1 MISLTE
7 ENKLEK
13 RRVYELARE
22 LNISSEALLKVL
34 EELKIEAKS
43 HMSTV
48 VAEDTAKVI
57 EQFEKQKAEAKT
69 RATKKRKRRRR
80 KKKTVV
86 SAETVKNVK
95 KILAKMDSS
104 GSKNKKSKKVRYRK
118 EKQERHEEQRTF
130 EDGEDNVLKIAEFT
144 SPAELAQQMGQQVN
158 TVIATCMKLGVMAT
172 ANQRLDVDTISL
184 VAEELGF
191 KAREV
196 SEYGAEALEEARV
209 ADVGAV
215 VEERPPIVTIM
226 GHVDHG
232 KTALLDRIRS
242 ANVISTESGGITQH
256 IGAYVATV
264 GDDRQVTFI
273 DTPGHAAFTAMR
285 ARGAMVTDIVILVVA
300 ADSRV
305 MPQTKESIE
314 HARAAGIPIIVAITK
329 MDLTTANPDNI
340 KQDLAKNNVLVEE
353 WSGSVQCA
361 EVSAMTGLGVED
373 LLEMIL
379 IQAEMLELTAVPDRL
394 ARGTVLEGRIDPR
407 RGSIVN
413 ILVQDGTLREGDC
426 FVAGQ
431 YSGRARALFDEN
443 DVAIEEVPPGY
454 PVQLLG
460 SPGVPSAGDSFIG
473 VENEQEARKVSLR
486 RQMVAREKLLHA
498 RTKVSLE
505 DFWATTATDERV
517 LNVIIKSDVS
527 GSAEAII
534 DTLSNLQT
542 DEVGVNVIL
551 SGAGGITESDVD
563 LAAASNAVILGFKVR
578 PDQRARER
586 AAEEGV
592 DISTYSVIYALE
604 DTVRKALG
612 GLLKPEEREEFLG
625 SVEVR
630 DTFKVPKIGVIAGCY
645 IVAGRIK
652 RNARARLVRNGV
664 VLWEGEISSLK
675 HHKDD
680 KREMSAGFE
689 CGIGLH
695 KYNDIKAGDT
705 IESFEIQKIARELE

>member
-1 MISLTE
+1 MTE
-7 ENKLEK
+7 EKK
-13 RRVYELARE
+13 VQKQRVYELARE

-34 EELKIEAKS
+34 QELKIEAKS

-48 VAEDTAKVI
+48 GQEDSVKVVA
-57 EQFEKQKAEAKT
+57 QFEKQKAEAKT

-95 KILAKMDSS
+95 KILAKIDSS
-104 GSKNKKSKKVRYRK
+104 GSRNRKSKKVRYRK

-130 EDGEDNVLKIAEFT
+130 EDGEEKILKITEFT
-144 SPAELAQQMGQQVN
+144 SPAELAQQMGQPVN
-158 TVIATCMKLGVMAT
+158 GIIAACMKLGVMAT
-172 ANQRLDVDTISL
+172 ANQRLDFDTISL
-184 VAEELGF
+184 VSEELGF
-191 KAREV
+191 KVREV

-209 ADVGAV
+209 DGDFVE
-215 VEERPPIVTIM
+215 EERPPVVTIM

-232 KTALLDRIRS
+232 KTALLDCIRS
-242 ANVISTESGGITQH
+242 ANVIATESGGITQH

-285 ARGAMVTDIVILVVA
+285 ARGAMVTDIVVLVVA
-300 ADSRV
+300 SDSRV

-329 MDLTTANPDNI
+329 MDLSTANPDFI
-340 KQDLAKNNVLVEE
+340 KQDLAKNDVLVEE

-361 EVSAMTGLGVED
+361 EVSAITGVGVEE
-373 LLEMIL
+373 LLDMIL
-379 IQAEMLELTAVPDRL
+379 IQAEMLELKAVPDRL
-394 ARGTVLEGRIDPR
+394 AKGTVLEGRIDPR

-443 DVAIEEVPPGY
+443 DEQILEVPPGY

-460 SPGVPSAGDSFIG
+460 SPGVPSAGDSFTG
-473 VENEQEARKVSLR
+473 VESEQEARKVALR
-486 RQMVAREKLLHA
+486 RQIVTREKLLHS
-498 RTKVSLE
+498 RRSVSLE
-505 DFWATTATDERV
+505 DFWETTSSEERV

-534 DTLSNLQT
+534 DSLAKLQN

-563 LAAASNAVILGFKVR
+563 LASASNAVILGFKVR

-586 AAEEGV
+586 AVEEGV
-592 DISTYSVIYALE
+592 EISTYSVIYHLE
-604 DTVRKALG
+604 DTVRKSLG
-612 GLLKPEEREEFLG
+612 GLLKPEEKEEFLG

-645 IVAGRIK
+645 IVAGKIK

-695 KYNDIKAGDT
+695 RYNDIKVGDT
-705 IESFEIQKIARELE
+705 IESYEIIKIARELE

>member
-1 MISLTE
+1 MISLTK
-7 ENKLEK
+7 ENTVQK

-34 EELKIEAKS
+34 EELKIETKS

-48 VAEDTAKVI
+48 SNEDTARVVA
-57 EQFEKQKAEAKT
+57 QFEKQKAEAKT

-95 KILAKMDSS
+95 KILAKIDSGGARS
-104 GSKNKKSKKVRYRK
+104 RKSKKVRYRK

-130 EDGEDNVLKIAEFT
+130 TDEDETIVKVAEFT
-144 SPAELAQQMGQQVN
+144 SPAELAQQIGQQVN
-158 TVIATCMKLGVMAT
+158 VVIAACMKLGVMAT

-191 KAREV
+191 KVREV
-196 SEYGAEALEEARV
+196 SEYGAEALEEARIAD
-209 ADVGAV
+209 ADVLQ
-215 VEERPPIVTIM
+215 EERPPVVTIM

-242 ANVISTESGGITQH
+242 ANVIATESGGITQH
-256 IGAYVATV
+256 IGAYVATL

-285 ARGAMVTDIVILVVA
+285 ARGAMVTDIVVLVVA
-300 ADSRV
+300 SDSRV

-314 HARAAGIPIIVAITK
+314 HARAAGIPIIVAISK
-329 MDLTTANPDNI
+329 MDLPTANPDFI

-353 WSGSVQCA
+353 WSGSIQCA
-361 EVSAMTGLGVED
+361 EVSAMTGVGVDE

-394 ARGTVLEGRIDPR
+394 ARGTVLEGRVDSR

-426 FVAGQ
+426 FVAGR

-443 DVAIEEVPPGY
+443 DVPIVEVPPGY

-473 VENEQEARKVSLR
+473 VESEQEARKVALR
-486 RQMVAREKLLHA
+486 RQMVAREKLLHS
-498 RTKVSLE
+498 RHRVSLE
-505 DFWATTATDERV
+505 DFWATTASEERV
-517 LNVIIKSDVS
+517 LNIIIKSDVS

-534 DTLSNLQT
+534 DSLAKLQT

-586 AAEEGV
+586 ASEEGV
-592 DISTYSVIYALE
+592 DISTYSVIYHLE
-604 DTVRKALG
+604 DTVRKSLG
-612 GLLKPEEREEFLG
+612 GLLKPEEKEEFLG

-630 DTFKVPKIGVIAGCY
+630 DTFKVPRIGVIAGCY
-645 IVAGRIK
+645 IVAGKIK
-652 RNARARLVRNGV
+652 RNARARLVRNGI

-680 KREMSAGFE
+680 KREMVAGFE
-689 CGIGLH
+689 CGIGLF

-705 IESFEIQKIARELE
+705 IESFEIIKIARELE

>member
-7 ENKLEK
+7 EKK
-13 RRVYELARE
+13 VQKQRVYELARE

-34 EELKIEAKS
+34 QELKIEAKS

-48 VAEDTAKVI
+48 GQEDSVKVVA
-57 EQFEKQKAEAKT
+57 QFEKQKAEAKT

-95 KILAKMDSS
+95 KILAKIDSS
-104 GSKNKKSKKVRYRK
+104 GSRNRKSKKVRYRK

-130 EDGEDNVLKIAEFT
+130 EDGEEKILKITEFT
-144 SPAELAQQMGQQVN
+144 SPAELAQQMGQPVN
-158 TVIATCMKLGVMAT
+158 GIIAACMKLGVMAT
-172 ANQRLDVDTISL
+172 ANQRLDFDTISL
-184 VAEELGF
+184 VSEELGF
-191 KAREV
+191 KVREV

-209 ADVGAV
+209 DGDFVE
-215 VEERPPIVTIM
+215 EERPPVVTIM

-232 KTALLDRIRS
+232 KTALLDCIRS
-242 ANVISTESGGITQH
+242 ANVIATESGGITQH

-285 ARGAMVTDIVILVVA
+285 ARGAMVTDIVVLVVA
-300 ADSRV
+300 SDSRV

-329 MDLTTANPDNI
+329 MDLSTANPDFI
-340 KQDLAKNNVLVEE
+340 KQDLAKNDVLVEE

-361 EVSAMTGLGVED
+361 EVSAITGVGVEE
-373 LLEMIL
+373 LLDMIL
-379 IQAEMLELTAVPDRL
+379 IQAEMLELKAVPDRL
-394 ARGTVLEGRIDPR
+394 AKGTVLEGRIDPR

-443 DVAIEEVPPGY
+443 DEQILEVPPGY

-460 SPGVPSAGDSFIG
+460 SPGVPSAGDSFTG
-473 VENEQEARKVSLR
+473 VESEQEARKVALR
-486 RQMVAREKLLHA
+486 RQIVTREKLLHS
-498 RTKVSLE
+498 RRSVSLE
-505 DFWATTATDERV
+505 DFWETTSSEERV

-534 DTLSNLQT
+534 DSLAKLQN

-563 LAAASNAVILGFKVR
+563 LASASNAVILGFKVR

-586 AAEEGV
+586 AVEEGV
-592 DISTYSVIYALE
+592 EISTYSVIYHLE
-604 DTVRKALG
+604 DTVRKSLG
-612 GLLKPEEREEFLG
+612 GLLKPEEKEEFLG

-645 IVAGRIK
+645 IVAGKIK

-695 KYNDIKAGDT
+695 RYNDIKVGDT
-705 IESFEIQKIARELE
+705 IESYEIIKIARELE

>member
-1 MISLTE
+1 VISLKE
-7 ENKLEK
+7 ENKVLK
-13 RRVYELARE
+13 KRVYELARE

-34 EELKIEAKS
+34 GELKIEAKS

-48 VAEDTAKVI
+48 RVEDAGRVI

-95 KILAKMDSS
+95 KILAKMDS
-104 GSKNKKSKKVRYRK
+104 GGARNRKSKKVRYRK

-130 EDGEDNVLKIAEFT
+130 DDGEEKILKVAEFT
-144 SPAELAQQMGQQVN
+144 SPAELSQQMGQPVN
-158 TVIATCMKLGVMAT
+158 AIIAACMKLGVMAT

-191 KAREV
+191 AIREV

-209 ADVGAV
+209 SDTEAAC
-215 VEERPPIVTIM
+215 EERPPVVTIM

-242 ANVISTESGGITQH
+242 ANVIATESGGITQH

-264 GDDRQVTFI
+264 GDDNQVTFI

-285 ARGAMVTDIVILVVA
+285 ARGAMVTDIVVLVVA
-300 ADSRV
+300 SDSRV

-329 MDLTTANPDNI
+329 MDLATANPDFI

-353 WSGSVQCA
+353 WSGNVQCA
-361 EVSAMTGLGVED
+361 EVSAITGVGVEE

-394 ARGTVLEGRIDPR
+394 ARGTVLEGRVDAR

-413 ILVQDGTLREGDC
+413 ILVQDGTLHEGDS

-443 DVAIEEVPPGY
+443 DVQILEVPPGY

-473 VENEQEARKVSLR
+473 VENEQEARKVALR

-498 RTKVSLE
+498 RHRVSLE
-505 DFWATTATDERV
+505 DFWATTSSEERV
-517 LNVIIKSDVS
+517 LNIIIKSDVA
-527 GSAEAII
+527 GSAEAIV
-534 DTLSNLQT
+534 DTLSKLQN
-542 DEVGVNVIL
+542 DEVGVDVIL
-551 SGAGGITESDVD
+551 SGAGGITERDVD

-578 PDQRARER
+578 PDLRARER

-592 DISTYSVIYALE
+592 EISTYNVIYHLE
-604 DTVRKALG
+604 DTVRKALS
-612 GLLKPEEREEFLG
+612 GLLKPEEKEEFLG

-645 IVAGRIK
+645 IVAGKIK
-652 RNARARLVRNGV
+652 RNAKARLVRNGV

-680 KREMSAGFE
+680 KREMTAGFE
-689 CGIGLH
+689 CGIGLF
-695 KYNDIKAGDT
+695 KYDDIKVGDT
-705 IESFEIQKIARELE
+705 IESYEIIKIAREL

>member
-1 MISLTE
+1 MTE
-7 ENKLEK
+7 KNKVQK
-13 RRVYELARE
+13 QRVYELARE

-34 EELKIEAKS
+34 EELKIETKS

-48 VAEDTAKVI
+48 DSVDISRVV
-57 EQFEKQKAEAKT
+57 EQFEKQKNEAKT
-69 RATKKRKRRRR
+69 LATTKRKRRRR

-95 KILAKMDSS
+95 KILAKIDSS
-104 GSKNKKSKKVRYRK
+104 GTKNRKSKKVRYRK

-130 EDGEDNVLKIAEFT
+130 EDGEEKVLKITEFT
-144 SPAELAQQMGQQVN
+144 SPAELASLIGQPVN
-158 TVIATCMKLGVMAT
+158 GIIAACLKLGVMAT
-172 ANQRLDVDTISL
+172 ANQRLDVDTITL

-191 KAREV
+191 KVREV
-196 SEYGAEALEEARV
+196 SEYGAEALEEARIS
-209 ADVGAV
+209 DVDA
-215 VEERPPIVTIM
+215 VEETRPPVVTIM

-242 ANVISTESGGITQH
+242 ANVIATESGGITQH

-264 GDDRQVTFI
+264 GDDMQVTFI

-285 ARGAMVTDIVILVVA
+285 ARGAMLTDIVVLVVA

-329 MDLTTANPDNI
+329 MDLPTANPDFI
-340 KQDLAKNNVLVEE
+340 KQDLSKNNVLVEE

-361 EVSAMTGLGVED
+361 EVSAMTGAGIEQ

-379 IQAEMLELTAVPDRL
+379 IQAEMQELTSVPDRI
-394 ARGTVLEGRIDPR
+394 ARGTVLEGRIDHR
-407 RGSIVN
+407 RGAIVSL
-413 ILVQDGTLREGDC
+413 LVQDGTLREGDY

-443 DVAIEEVPPGY
+443 DEQVIEVPPGY

-460 SPGVPSAGDSFIG
+460 SSGVPSAGDSFVG
-473 VENEQEARKVSLR
+473 VENEQEARKVGLR
-486 RQMVAREKLLHA
+486 RQMVAREKLLHSK
-498 RTKVSLE
+498 RRISLE
-505 DFWATTATDERV
+505 DFWATTTNEERV

-534 DTLSNLQT
+534 DSLSKLQT
-542 DEVGVNVIL
+542 DEVGVNVLL

-578 PDQRARER
+578 PDHRARER
-586 AAEEGV
+586 ATEEGV
-592 DISTYSVIYALE
+592 EISTYNVIYHLE

-612 GLLKPEEREEFLG
+612 GLLKPAEKEEFLG

-645 IVAGRIK
+645 IVAGKIK
-652 RNARARLVRNGV
+652 RNARARLVRNGI

-680 KREMSAGFE
+680 KREMIAGFE

-705 IESFEIQKIARELE
+705 IESFEIIKIARELE

>member
-1 MISLTE
+1 MTE
-7 ENKLEK
+7 EIKIEK

-48 VAEDTAKVI
+48 IAEDTARVV

-104 GSKNKKSKKVRYRK
+104 GSKNRKSKKVRYRK

-130 EDGEDNVLKIAEFT
+130 EDGEEHVLKIAEFT

-158 TVIATCMKLGVMAT
+158 VVIATCMKLGVMAT

-196 SEYGAEALEEARV
+196 SEYGAEALEEARI
-209 ADVGAV
+209 ADVDAS

-361 EVSAMTGLGVED
+361 EVSAITGNGVED
-373 LLEMIL
+373 LLDMIL
-379 IQAEMLELTAVPDRL
+379 IQAEMLELKAVPDRP

-413 ILVQDGTLREGDC
+413 LLVQDGTLREGDC

-443 DVAIEEVPPGY
+443 DVPIEEVPPGY

-486 RQMVAREKLLHA
+486 RQIVAREKLLHS

-542 DEVGVNVIL
+542 EEVGVNVIL

>member
-1 MISLTE
+1 MIFLVE
-7 ENKLEK
+7 ETKVQK

-34 EELKIEAKS
+34 KELKIETKS

-48 VAEDTAKVI
+48 SSEDTKRVV

-95 KILAKMDSS
+95 KILAKIDS
-104 GSKNKKSKKVRYRK
+104 GGARKRKSKKVKYRK
-118 EKQERHEEQRTF
+118 EKQERHEEKRIF
-130 EDGEDNVLKIAEFT
+130 AEGEEQILKVTEFT
-144 SPAELAQQMGQQVN
+144 SPAELAQQMDQPVN
-158 TVIATCMKLGVMAT
+158 GVIAACMKLGVMAT

-191 KAREV
+191 TIREV

-209 ADVGAV
+209 SDEDAV
-215 VEERPPIVTIM
+215 DEERPPVVTIM

-242 ANVISTESGGITQH
+242 ANVIATESGGITQH

-285 ARGAMVTDIVILVVA
+285 ARGAMVTDIVVLVVA
-300 ADSRV
+300 SDSRV

-329 MDLTTANPDNI
+329 MDLSTANPDFI
-340 KQDLAKNNVLVEE
+340 KQDLSKNNVLVEE

-361 EVSAMTGLGVED
+361 EVSAMTGVGVDE
-373 LLEMIL
+373 LLDMIL
-379 IQAEMLELTAVPDRL
+379 IQAEMLELVAVPSRL
-394 ARGTVLEGRIDPR
+394 ARGTVLEGRVDPR

-443 DVAIEEVPPGY
+443 DVAILEVPPGY

-473 VENEQEARKVSLR
+473 VESEQEARKVALR
-486 RQMVAREKLLHA
+486 RQMVTREKLLHS
-498 RTKVSLE
+498 RCRVSLE
-505 DFWATTATDERV
+505 DFWASSNSDERV

-534 DTLSNLQT
+534 DSLSNLQT

-563 LAAASNAVILGFKVR
+563 LAAASDAVILGFKVR

-586 AAEEGV
+586 ASEEGV
-592 DISTYSVIYALE
+592 EISTYSVIYHLE

-612 GLLKPEEREEFLG
+612 GLLKPEEKEEFLG

-645 IVAGRIK
+645 IVAGKIK

-680 KREMSAGFE
+680 KREMTAGFE
-689 CGIGLH
+689 CGIGLF
-695 KYNDIKAGDT
+695 KYNDIKVGDT
-705 IESFEIQKIARELE
+705 IESFEIIKIARELE

>member
-7 ENKLEK
+7 EKKVQK

-34 EELKIEAKS
+34 QELRIEAKS

-48 VAEDTAKVI
+48 GQEDSVKVVA
-57 EQFEKQKAEAKT
+57 QFEKQKAEAKT

-95 KILAKMDSS
+95 KILAKIDSS
-104 GSKNKKSKKVRYRK
+104 GSRNRKSKKVRYRK

-130 EDGEDNVLKIAEFT
+130 EDGEEKILKITEFT
-144 SPAELAQQMGQQVN
+144 SPAELAQQMGQPVN
-158 TVIATCMKLGVMAT
+158 GIIAACMKLGVMAT
-172 ANQRLDVDTISL
+172 ANQRLDFDTISL
-184 VAEELGF
+184 VSEELGF
-191 KAREV
+191 KVREV

-209 ADVGAV
+209 DGDFVE
-215 VEERPPIVTIM
+215 EERPPVVTIM

-232 KTALLDRIRS
+232 KTALLDCIRS
-242 ANVISTESGGITQH
+242 ANVIATESGGITQH
-256 IGAYVATV
+256 IGAYVASV

-285 ARGAMVTDIVILVVA
+285 ARGAMVTDIVVLVVA
-300 ADSRV
+300 SDSRV

-329 MDLTTANPDNI
+329 MDLSTANPDFI
-340 KQDLAKNNVLVEE
+340 KQDLAKNDVLVEE

-361 EVSAMTGLGVED
+361 EVSAITGVGVEE
-373 LLEMIL
+373 LLDMIL
-379 IQAEMLELTAVPDRL
+379 IQAEMLELKAVPDRL
-394 ARGTVLEGRIDPR
+394 AKGTVLEGRIDPR

-443 DVAIEEVPPGY
+443 DEQILEVPPGY

-460 SPGVPSAGDSFIG
+460 SPGVPSAGDSFTG
-473 VENEQEARKVSLR
+473 VESEQEARKVALR
-486 RQMVAREKLLHA
+486 RQLVTREKLLHS
-498 RTKVSLE
+498 RRRVSLE
-505 DFWATTATDERV
+505 DFWETTTSEERV

-534 DTLSNLQT
+534 DSLANLQN

-563 LAAASNAVILGFKVR
+563 LASASNAVILGFKVR

-586 AAEEGV
+586 AVEEGV
-592 DISTYSVIYALE
+592 EISTYSVIYHLE
-604 DTVRKALG
+604 DTVRKSLG
-612 GLLKPEEREEFLG
+612 GLLKPEEKEEFLG

-645 IVAGRIK
+645 IVAGKIK

-664 VLWEGEISSLK
+664 VLWEGDISSLK

-695 KYNDIKAGDT
+695 RYNDIKVGDT
-705 IESFEIQKIARELE
+705 IESFEIIKIARELE

>member
-7 ENKLEK
+7 ENKVQK

-34 EELKIEAKS
+34 TELKIEAKS

-48 VAEDTAKVI
+48 GEEDSIRVVA
-57 EQFEKQKAEAKT
+57 QFEKQKAEAKT

-95 KILAKMDSS
+95 KTLAKIDS
-104 GSKNKKSKKVRYRK
+104 GNTKNRKSKKVRYRK
-118 EKQERHEEQRTF
+118 EKQERHEEKRVF
-130 EDGEDNVLKIAEFT
+130 AEGEEKILKIAEFT
-144 SPAELAQQMGQQVN
+144 SPAELAQQMGQPVN
-158 TVIATCMKLGVMAT
+158 GIVAACMKLGVMAT

-191 KAREV
+191 KVREV
-196 SEYGAEALEEARV
+196 SEYGAEALEEARIS
-209 ADVGAV
+209 DTESQI
-215 VEERPPIVTIM
+215 EERPPVVTIM

-242 ANVISTESGGITQH
+242 SNVISTESGGITQH
-256 IGAYVATV
+256 IGAYVANV

-285 ARGAMVTDIVILVVA
+285 ARGAMVTDIVVLVVA
-300 ADSRV
+300 SDSRV

-329 MDLTTANPDNI
+329 MDLSTANPDFI
-340 KQDLAKNNVLVEE
+340 KQDLSKNNVLVEE

-361 EVSAMTGLGVED
+361 EVSAMTGLGVEE

-379 IQAEMLELTAVPDRL
+379 IQAEMLELTAFPDRL
-394 ARGTVLEGRIDPR
+394 ARGTVLEGRVDPR

-431 YSGRARALFDEN
+431 FSGRARALFDEN
-443 DVAIEEVPPGY
+443 DEQIEEVPPGY

-460 SPGVPSAGDSFIG
+460 SPGVPSAGDSFVG
-473 VENEQEARKVSLR
+473 VESEQEARKVALR
-486 RQMVAREKLLHA
+486 RQMVAREKLLHS
-498 RTKVSLE
+498 RHKVSLE
-505 DFWATTATDERV
+505 DFWATSTSEERV
-517 LNVIIKSDVS
+517 LNIIIKSDVS
-527 GSAEAII
+527 GSSEAII
-534 DTLSNLQT
+534 DSLSSLQN

-586 AAEEGV
+586 ASEEGV
-592 DISTYSVIYALE
+592 EISTYNVIYHLE
-604 DTVRKALG
+604 DTVRKALS
-612 GLLKPEEREEFLG
+612 GLLKPEEKEEFLG

-645 IVAGRIK
+645 IVAGKIK

-664 VLWEGEISSLK
+664 ILWEGEISSLK

-680 KREMSAGFE
+680 KREMAAGFE

-695 KYNDIKAGDT
+695 KYNDIKSGDT
-705 IESFEIQKIARELE
+705 IESFEIVKIAREL

>member
-1 MISLTE
+1 MTE
-7 ENKLEK
+7 EKK
-13 RRVYELARE
+13 VQKQRVYELARE

-34 EELKIEAKS
+34 QELKIEAKS

-48 VAEDTAKVI
+48 GQEDSVKVVA
-57 EQFEKQKAEAKT
+57 QFEKQKSEAKT

-95 KILAKMDSS
+95 KILAKIDSS
-104 GSKNKKSKKVRYRK
+104 GSKNRKSKKVRYRK
-118 EKQERHEEQRTF
+118 EKQERHEEQRIF
-130 EDGEDNVLKIAEFT
+130 EDGEEKILKITEFT
-144 SPAELAQQMGQQVN
+144 SPAELAQQMGQPVN
-158 TVIATCMKLGVMAT
+158 GIIAACMKLGVMAT
-172 ANQRLDVDTISL
+172 ANQRLDFDTISL
-184 VAEELGF
+184 VSEELGF
-191 KAREV
+191 KVREV

-209 ADVGAV
+209 ADDDSVE
-215 VEERPPIVTIM
+215 EERPPVVTIM

-242 ANVISTESGGITQH
+242 SNVIATESGGITQH
-256 IGAYVATV
+256 IGAYVANV

-285 ARGAMVTDIVILVVA
+285 ARGAMVTDIVVLVVA
-300 ADSRV
+300 SDSRV

-329 MDLTTANPDNI
+329 MDLSTANPDFI
-340 KQDLAKNNVLVEE
+340 KQDLAKNDVLVEE

-361 EVSAMTGLGVED
+361 EVSAMTGVGVEE
-373 LLEMIL
+373 LLDMVL
-379 IQAEMLELTAVPDRL
+379 IQAEMLELKAVPERL
-394 ARGTVLEGRIDPR
+394 AKGTVLEGRIDPR

-443 DVAIEEVPPGY
+443 DEQILEVPPGY

-473 VENEQEARKVSLR
+473 VESEQEARKVALR
-486 RQMVAREKLLHA
+486 RQMVTREKLLHS
-498 RTKVSLE
+498 RRRVSLE
-505 DFWATTATDERV
+505 DFWATTSSEERV

-534 DTLSNLQT
+534 DSLANLQN

-551 SGAGGITESDVD
+551 SGAGGISESDVD
-563 LAAASNAVILGFKVR
+563 LASASNAVILGFKVR

-586 AAEEGV
+586 AVEEGV
-592 DISTYSVIYALE
+592 EISTYSVIYHLE
-604 DTVRKALG
+604 DTVRKSLG
-612 GLLKPEEREEFLG
+612 GLLKPEEKEEFLG

-645 IVAGRIK
+645 IVAGKIK

-664 VLWEGEISSLK
+664 VFWEGEISSLK

-680 KREMSAGFE
+680 KREMFAGFE

-695 KYNDIKAGDT
+695 RYNDIKVGDT
-705 IESFEIQKIARELE
+705 IESFEIIKIARELE

>member
-1 MISLTE
+1 MTE
-7 ENKLEK
+7 EKKVQK

-34 EELKIEAKS
+34 QELKIEAKS

-48 VAEDTAKVI
+48 GQEDSVKVVA
-57 EQFEKQKAEAKT
+57 QFEKQKAEAKT

-95 KILAKMDSS
+95 KILAKIDSS
-104 GSKNKKSKKVRYRK
+104 GSRNRKSKKVRYRK

-130 EDGEDNVLKIAEFT
+130 EDGEEKILKITEFT
-144 SPAELAQQMGQQVN
+144 SPAELAQQMGQPVN
-158 TVIATCMKLGVMAT
+158 GIIAACMKLGVMAT
-172 ANQRLDVDTISL
+172 ANQRLDFDTISL
-184 VAEELGF
+184 VSEELGF
-191 KAREV
+191 KVREV

-209 ADVGAV
+209 SEDDFVE
-215 VEERPPIVTIM
+215 EERPPVVTIM

-232 KTALLDRIRS
+232 KTALLDCIRS
-242 ANVISTESGGITQH
+242 ANVIATESGGITQH

-285 ARGAMVTDIVILVVA
+285 ARGAMVTDIVVLVVA
-300 ADSRV
+300 SDSRV

-329 MDLTTANPDNI
+329 MDLSTANPDFI
-340 KQDLAKNNVLVEE
+340 KQDLAKNDILVEE

-361 EVSAMTGLGVED
+361 EVSAITGVGVEE
-373 LLEMIL
+373 LLDMIL
-379 IQAEMLELTAVPDRL
+379 IQAEMLELKAVPDRL
-394 ARGTVLEGRIDPR
+394 AKGTVLEGRIDPR

-443 DVAIEEVPPGY
+443 DEQILEVPPGF

-460 SPGVPSAGDSFIG
+460 SPGVPSAGDSFTG
-473 VENEQEARKVSLR
+473 VESEQEARKVALR
-486 RQMVAREKLLHA
+486 RQMVTREKLLHS
-498 RTKVSLE
+498 RCRVSLE
-505 DFWATTATDERV
+505 DFWATTSSEERV

-534 DTLSNLQT
+534 DSLAKLQN

-563 LAAASNAVILGFKVR
+563 LASASNAVILGFKVR

-586 AAEEGV
+586 AVEEGV
-592 DISTYSVIYALE
+592 EISTYSVIYHLE
-604 DTVRKALG
+604 DTVRKSLG
-612 GLLKPEEREEFLG
+612 GLLKPEEKEEFLG

-645 IVAGRIK
+645 IVAGKIK

-680 KREMSAGFE
+680 KREMSTGFE

-695 KYNDIKAGDT
+695 RYNDIKVGDT
-705 IESFEIQKIARELE
+705 IESYEIIKIARELE

>member
-1 MISLTE
+1 VISLTE
-7 ENKLEK
+7 DKKVQK

-34 EELKIEAKS
+34 QELKIEAKS

-48 VAEDTAKVI
+48 GHEDSAKVVT
-57 EQFEKQKAEAKT
+57 QFEKQKAEAKT

-95 KILAKMDSS
+95 KILAKIDSS
-104 GSKNKKSKKVRYRK
+104 GARNRKSKKVRYRK
-118 EKQERHEEQRTF
+118 EKQERHEEQRIF
-130 EDGEDNVLKIAEFT
+130 EDGEEKILKITEFT
-144 SPAELAQQMGQQVN
+144 SPAELAQQMGQPVN
-158 TVIATCMKLGVMAT
+158 GIIATCMKLGVMAT
-172 ANQRLDVDTISL
+172 ANQRLDFDTISL
-184 VAEELGF
+184 VSEELGF
-191 KAREV
+191 KVKEV
-196 SEYGAEALEEARV
+196 TEYGAEALEEARV
-209 ADVGAV
+209 SDEGVE
-215 VEERPPIVTIM
+215 EERPPVVTIM

-232 KTALLDRIRS
+232 KTALLDCIRS
-242 ANVISTESGGITQH
+242 ANVIATESGGITQH

-285 ARGAMVTDIVILVVA
+285 ARGAMVTDIVVLVVA
-300 ADSRV
+300 SDSRV

-329 MDLTTANPDNI
+329 MDLSTANPDFI
-340 KQDLAKNNVLVEE
+340 KQDLAKNDVLVEE

-361 EVSAMTGLGVED
+361 EVSAITGVGVEE
-373 LLEMIL
+373 LLDMIL
-379 IQAEMLELTAVPDRL
+379 IQAEMLELKAVPDRL
-394 ARGTVLEGRIDPR
+394 AKGTVLEGRIDPR

-443 DVAIEEVPPGY
+443 DEQILEVPPGY

-473 VENEQEARKVSLR
+473 VESEQEARKVALR
-486 RQMVAREKLLHA
+486 RQMVTREKLLHS
-498 RTKVSLE
+498 RTRVSLE
-505 DFWATTATDERV
+505 DFWETTSSEERV

-534 DTLSNLQT
+534 DSLANLQN

-592 DISTYSVIYALE
+592 EISTYSVIYHLE
-604 DTVRKALG
+604 DTVRKSLG
-612 GLLKPEEREEFLG
+612 GLLKPEEKEEFLG

-645 IVAGRIK
+645 IVAGKIK

-695 KYNDIKAGDT
+695 KYNDIKVGDT
-705 IESFEIQKIARELE
+705 IESFEIIKIARELE

>member
-104 GSKNKKSKKVRYRK
+104 GSRNRKSKKVRYRK

-130 EDGEDNVLKIAEFT
+130 EDGEELVLKIAEFT

-196 SEYGAEALEEARV
+196 SEYGAEALEEARI
-209 ADVGAV
+209 ADVEAV
-215 VEERPPIVTIM
+215 AEERPPVVTIM

-329 MDLTTANPDNI
+329 MDLATANPDNI

-361 EVSAMTGLGVED
+361 EVSAMTGIGVED

-413 ILVQDGTLREGDC
+413 ILVQDGTLHEGDC

-431 YSGRARALFDEN
+431 FSGRARALFDEN
-443 DVAIEEVPPGY
+443 DVPIEEVPPGY

-542 DEVGVNVIL
+542 EEVGVNVIL

-604 DTVRKALG
+604 NTVRKALG

-645 IVAGRIK
+645 IVAGKIK

-695 KYNDIKAGDT
+695 KYNDIKVGDT

>member
-1 MISLTE
+1 MTE
-7 ENKLEK
+7 EKK
-13 RRVYELARE
+13 VQKQRVYELARE

-34 EELKIEAKS
+34 QELKIEAKS

-48 VAEDTAKVI
+48 GQEDSVKVVA
-57 EQFEKQKAEAKT
+57 QFEKQKAEAKT

-95 KILAKMDSS
+95 KILAKIDSS
-104 GSKNKKSKKVRYRK
+104 GSKNRKSKKVRYRK

-130 EDGEDNVLKIAEFT
+130 EDGEEKILKITEFT
-144 SPAELAQQMGQQVN
+144 SPAELAQQMGQPVN
-158 TVIATCMKLGVMAT
+158 GIIAACMKLGVMAT
-172 ANQRLDVDTISL
+172 ANQRLDFDTISL
-184 VAEELGF
+184 VSEELGF
-191 KAREV
+191 KVREV

-209 ADVGAV
+209 ADDDSVE
-215 VEERPPIVTIM
+215 EERPPVVTIM

-232 KTALLDRIRS
+232 KTALLDCIRS
-242 ANVISTESGGITQH
+242 ANVIATESGGITQH

-285 ARGAMVTDIVILVVA
+285 ARGAMVTDIVVLVVA
-300 ADSRV
+300 SDSRV

-329 MDLTTANPDNI
+329 MDLSTANPDFI
-340 KQDLAKNNVLVEE
+340 KQDLAKNDVLVEE

-361 EVSAMTGLGVED
+361 EVSAITGVGVEE
-373 LLEMIL
+373 LLDMIL
-379 IQAEMLELTAVPDRL
+379 IQAEMLELKAFPERL

-443 DVAIEEVPPGY
+443 DEQILEVSPGY

-460 SPGVPSAGDSFIG
+460 SPGVPAAGDSFTG
-473 VENEQEARKVSLR
+473 VESEQEARKVALR
-486 RQMVAREKLLHA
+486 RQMVTREKLLHS
-498 RTKVSLE
+498 RRRVSLE
-505 DFWATTATDERV
+505 DFWATTSSEERV
-517 LNVIIKSDVS
+517 LNIIIKSDVS

-534 DTLSNLQT
+534 DSLSKLQN

-563 LAAASNAVILGFKVR
+563 LASASNAVILGFKVR

-586 AAEEGV
+586 AVEEGV
-592 DISTYSVIYALE
+592 EISTYSVIYHLE
-604 DTVRKALG
+604 DTVRKSLG
-612 GLLKPEEREEFLG
+612 GLLKPEEKEEFLG

-645 IVAGRIK
+645 IVAGKIK

-664 VLWEGEISSLK
+664 VLWEGDISSLK

-695 KYNDIKAGDT
+695 RYNDIKAGDT
-705 IESFEIQKIARELE
+705 IESYEIIKIARELE